1 MKGLLKR
8 NAVLHAV
15 AWIGIYVGSVNVLD
29 VLSASI
35 GVQNLATSLGLF
47 GLSTILFLYLKNQ
60 KMITS
65 IGLVKVDPSTIQ
77 KCLYFIPLGILALSQ
92 FTGTF
97 NTSLTVPQILIY
109 GLLMLN
115 VGFIEE
121 VIFRGLLY
129 KAIRDKSGHNRAIL
143 ISGLTFGLG
152 HIVNLLRGMSIEHQF
167 QQIAA
172 AIVLGIMLALIVEV
186 SKSILPGVIFHVLF
200 NFSSTIMIADATTE
214 FFLLISILTLA
225 SVYTVYLYV
234 TQTKRMGNDT
244 SFRKLFHA
252 KNSTQL

>member
-234 TQTKRMGNDT
+234 TQTKRMGYDT

>member
-1 MKGLLKR
+1 MKRLLKR

-15 AWIGIYVGSVNVLD
+15 AWIGIYVGSVNVFD
-29 VLSASI
+29 VVSASI

-47 GLSTILFLYLKNQ
+47 GLSTILFLYLKKQ
-60 KMITS
+60 GMTKT
-65 IGLVKVDPSTIQ
+65 IGLAKVDPSTLQ

-97 NTSLTVPQILIY
+97 NTSLTIPQIMIF

-129 KAIRDKSGHNRAIL
+129 KAIRDKSGRNRAIL

-200 NFSSTIMIADATTE
+200 NFSSTIMVADATTE
-214 FFLLISILTLA
+214 LYLLVSILTLA
-225 SVYTVYLYV
+225 ALYTGYLYL
-234 TQTKRMGNDT
+234 TQIGGVRNITLR
-244 SFRKLFHA
+244 
-252 KNSTQL
+252 NSQTNH

>member
-1 MKGLLKR
+1 MKGLLKK

-15 AWIGIYVGSVNVLD
+15 AWIGIYVVSVNVLD
-29 VLSASI
+29 GVSASI
-35 GVQNLATSLGLF
+35 GVQNLATGLGLF
-47 GLSTILFLYLKNQ
+47 GLSTVLFLYLKNQ
-60 KMITS
+60 EMIKT
-65 IGLVKVDPSTIQ
+65 IGLVKVDSSTIR
-77 KCLYFIPLGILALSQ
+77 KCLFFIPLGILAVSQ
-92 FTGTF
+92 FTGKF
-97 NTSLTVPQILIY
+97 NASLTIPQIMIF

-129 KAIRDKSGHNRAIL
+129 KAIKDKSGRNRAIL

-172 AIVLGIMLALIVEV
+172 AIILGIMLALIVEV

-214 FFLLISILTLA
+214 FYLLISILVLA
-225 SVYTVYLYV
+225 VLYSAYLYV
-234 TQTKRMGNDT
+234 SQIKQNRGL
-244 SFRKLFHA
+244 SLVK
-252 KNSTQL
+252 SS